1 MVDKL
6 RQFADKMIL
15 IKRHQL
21 ASLDKKSTDV
31 LPKKKNKKKTDN
43 EKVLYLLSKRRPAP
57 NTAKWENKSERSHSK
72 WGKMKYEAESRM
84 TA

>member
-31 LPKKKNKKKTDN
+31 LPKKKKQEKNRQWKGAIPVIQEKT
-43 EKVLYLLSKRRPAP
+43 RPQ
-57 NTAKWENKSERSHSK
+57 HSQMRK
-72 WGKMKYEAESRM
+72 
-84 TA
+84 